1 MNIDTIKNGYVI
13 DHITAGNAIKIYRL
27 LNLEKL
33 DLVVALIT
41 NVKSEKTKTKD
52 LLKIGK
58 LIDIDLDKI
67 AFIDPDVTIN
77 VVKNNKI
84 IEKKKLQLPEKLVN
98 VGKCN
103 NPRCITSTERKLDQ
117 IFNLTDKENKIYRC
131 NYCETMLE
139 KDKLLY

>member
-27 LNLEKL
+27 LEL
-33 DLVVALIT
+33 DKPDLQVALIT
-41 NVKSEKTKTKD
+41 NVKSKKTKVKD

-67 AFIDPDVTIN
+67 AFIDPDVTVN

-84 IEKKKLQLPEKLVN
+84 IEKKKLELPKKLVN
-98 VGKCN
+98 VCKCN
-103 NPRCITSTERKLDQ
+103 NPRCITQTERYLDQ
-117 IFNLTDKENKIYRC
+117 VFNLTDKNQKIYRC

-139 KDKLLY
+139 KDKFLY